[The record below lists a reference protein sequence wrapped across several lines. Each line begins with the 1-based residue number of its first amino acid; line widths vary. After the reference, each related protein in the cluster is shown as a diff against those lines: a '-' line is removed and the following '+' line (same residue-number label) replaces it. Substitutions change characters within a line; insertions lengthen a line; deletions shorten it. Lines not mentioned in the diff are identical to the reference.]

1 MDKKKKNIIFGI
13 TLYIAFTLVSFIVFT
28 SLMPSSNLVTTPF
41 PEADKGRD
49 QRTLFDDKL
58 PKTEEC
64 PLNGAKF
71 SKQQKKWWEQHRPL
85 GIMIENHEQSR
96 PQSGISFA
104 DVIYEAVAEGG
115 ITRFLGIFYCEDA
128 PRVGPVRSAR
138 IYFIDLLSVFFEVKP
153 YTLCNEIRYFLH

>member
-41 PEADKGRD
+41 PEDDKGRD

-71 SKQQKKWWEQHRPL
+71 SKQQRKWWE
-85 GIMIENHEQSR
+85 
-96 PQSGISFA
+96 
-104 DVIYEAVAEGG
+104 
-115 ITRFLGIFYCEDA
+115 
-128 PRVGPVRSAR
+128 
-138 IYFIDLLSVFFEVKP
+138 
-153 YTLCNEIRYFLH
+153 